1 MVRAWK
7 DDWLRLEGSL
17 HHKLARHRRLLV
29 LKAKKRSYTAF
40 FQALRHVAPMLRL
53 QVPLWVSQHI
63 ERPLST
69 RHGTQEGIDF
79 TNFDDHDLAAVSRLQ
94 DVDQLVATAK
104 AFELGFETLVLPWS
118 MIILDGPEKQ

>member
-69 RHGTQEGIDF
+69 RHGTQDDIDF
-79 TNFDDHDLAAVSRLQ
+79 TNFDDHDFAAVFRLQ